1 MRKMSKAISL
11 LLCAGV
17 LAGCT
22 ACSGNPESSTDSSQ
36 NSSVAETSSEPGTG
50 EQVEIKFAYFGG
62 VADQTRFET
71 NMAGGIEEALPHIK
85 VSFQMYASDQEFYTA
100 VPVALAAGT
109 GPDIFTDE
117 PTLEYINNGV
127 ISELDSYLNE
137 VGFDLEEYSK
147 TARDG
152 CQYDGKTYAVPYSTS
167 VSALAVN
174 MDMLN
179 AAGIESVPKTTEE
192 LKAAAK
198 AMTKDGVYGLCIW
211 PTEHHLS
218 QYIHAF
224 GGDWGYGKT
233 INSPE
238 NVEGLQFVVDLFK
251 EGCAVTPNQVGS
263 SWDGEAFANGLVGM
277 STGGNWYLGA
287 VEGVNPNLNFELVPV
302 PGDENGVET
311 TQVGTLLMS
320 ESCNHKK
327 EAAEVMKYM
336 VSPENLKNNIELGDV
351 PSTDDLRVQ
360 AMEATPALDALFSVS
375 DEIGRPFAYPEK
387 KKEFAAA
394 LGSGM
399 EDIIFRGD
407 DGNTVEEL
415 LETLQAEY
423 GQ

>member
-11 LLCAGV
+11 LLCIGV

-22 ACSGNPESSTDSSQ
+22 ACSNNPKSSNDMS
-36 NSSVAETSSEPGTG
+36 SSETGTG

-62 VADQTRFET
+62 VADQTRYET

-85 VSFQMYASDQEFYTA
+85 MSIQMYASDQEFYTA

-117 PTLEYINNGV
+117 PTLEYINNGL
-127 ISELDSYLNE
+127 ISELDSYLDE
-137 VGFDLEEYSK
+137 VGFDWGSYSK
-147 TARDG
+147 TAKDG

-179 AAGIESVPKTTEE
+179 AAGIESVPKTMEE
-192 LKAAAK
+192 LKTAAK

-238 NVEGLQFVVDLFK
+238 NAEGLQFVVDLFK
-251 EGCAVTPNQVGS
+251 EGCAVTPNQVGA
-263 SWDGEAFANGLVGM
+263 SWDGEAFANGLVAM

-287 VEGVNPNLNFELVPV
+287 VEGVNPDLNFELVPV

-311 TQVGTLLMS
+311 LQLGTLLMS
-320 ESCNHKK
+320 ESCSHKK

-336 VSPENLKNNIELGDV
+336 VSPENLEKNIELGDV
-351 PSTDDLRVQ
+351 PSTDDLRTQ

-375 DEIGRPFAYPEK
+375 DDIGRPFAYPEK
-387 KKEFAAA
+387 KKEFASA
-394 LGSGM
+394 LSSGM
-399 EDIIFRGD
+399 EDIIFRGG
-407 DGNTVEEL
+407 DGNTVEAL
-415 LETLQAEY
+415 LENLQAEY